1 MKKQIFME
9 IIAVAIGGFIGG
21 ALRATMMGLIN
32 SSSFPWSTIIVNLSG
47 TFVSALLVII
57 LADLIKLKQPMADFM
72 MIGILGAYTTFSTAL
87 VDIIHLSFTLGLAYL
102 LISIVGGVIMVLFS
116 RYIGRKMVAAWHK

>member
-32 SSSFPWSTIIVNLSG
+32 SGSFPWSTIIVNLSG

-87 VDIIHLSFTLGLAYL
+87 VDIIHLSFFLGLVYL